1 MLHLFA
7 GMALAQFQQSKLPL
21 ADPFVF
27 YEDGTYYAYGTHHN
41 DGIVVFTSTN
51 LIEWEQHSSLALH
64 KDNCTEKV
72 WFWAPEVYHIGDE
85 YIMYFSANEHLFA
98 AKSSSPLG
106 PFVQVGGYQMEGLIG
121 SEKCIDSSMFIDD
134 DGTAYLFFVR
144 FTDGNCIWMCRL
156 ADDHITPVPGTLKH
170 CFSVSAAWE
179 NIAPR
184 VVEGPNMV
192 KHNGIYYLTYSAN
205 NYVSMDYAVG
215 YATTTSLTNPQWTKA
230 SGNPILRRI
239 YDLVGTGHHTLFTD
253 ADGDMRIAFHAHNS
267 TTAIHP
273 RLTYIGRMQFNGG
286 ALEVAKEPFLRPVL
300 TGERSIGYEPA
311 LLIDTERGYERGG
324 SAVIDLN
331 ADGHLDRIAGG
342 VVRSVQNDATTDA
355 FGKRRAMHI
364 ALWDD
369 ATKAWNELDGKAS
382 AIQVADYPVILPCDI
397 NHDGLPDVVAFEQI
411 GSSTT
416 ADVYVKNLGTEGV
429 FLGNGDGT
437 FRQAQVTITDAA
449 GTVLDFDIRAPHTAA
464 VLDCNN
470 DGLTDIVCLGYQ
482 DDRIY
487 NYVLIN
493 RGFTADS
500 FTFTAVPFLEGYK
513 LSNAVVKAAD
523 FNADGL
529 ADFIVSAKVSGV
541 EGMKALTEIFLNNA
555 AAPGT
560 FTPMDLRNTSTVVKP
575 KSGGTLQVAD
585 FNGDGRPDFYLAGTG
600 DSNLGDN
607 DYEQTVYL
615 NKGGAVPTFKTI
627 TGHLK
632 TTIYKSCNTAT
643 AAGVIDWN
651 GDGSFDIVVSGTSE
665 KLNSKTTAYVYTN
678 QKCTGVMYCYAQLPG
693 AMSLTM
699 SFPDWNGDG
708 VPDYCNQ
715 GYSKDDVYL
724 TNSQLGRTMMVC
736 LNSSAATR
744 RPDAPVNLTATPGE
758 QGVELKWEAPASAVG
773 CESFE
778 YYVKDADGNRVTD
791 CLALAD
797 GTRLAHAMGN
807 AGGNRSITFFPP
819 KSGTYTWGVQMI
831 DARYQG
837 SAFAEGGSFTY
848 EGSGVDVVATDSA
861 TREEHWSVAGQPVAP
876 AEPGLHIVRHANGTV
891 EKQLKR

>member
-1 MLHLFA
+1 MLQLIA

-27 YEDGTYYAYGTHHN
+27 YEDGTYYAYGTN
-41 DGIVVFTSTN
+41 DNNGIVVFTSNN
-51 LIEWEQHSSLALH
+51 LIEWEKQSTLALH

-85 YIMYFSANEHLFA
+85 YYMYFSANEHLFV
-98 AKSSSPLG
+98 AKSTSPLG
-106 PFVQVGGYQMEGLIG
+106 PFVQVGGYQMEKLLG
-121 SEKCIDSSMFIDD
+121 SEKCIDSSVFIDD

-156 ADDHITPVPGTLKH
+156 ADDYITPMAGTLKH
-170 CFSVSAAWE
+170 CISVSAGWE
-179 NIAPR
+179 NIRPR

-205 NYVSMDYAVG
+205 NYESADYAVG
-215 YATTTSLTNPQWTKA
+215 YATTTSLSKPQWTKA

-267 TTAIHP
+267 TTAVHP
-273 RLTYIGRMQFNGG
+273 RLTYIGRMQFNGD

-300 TGERSIGYEPA
+300 KGERAIGYEPA
-311 LLIDTERGYERGG
+311 ALIDTERGYEHGG
-324 SAVIDLN
+324 STVVDLN
-331 ADGHLDRIAGG
+331 ADGHLDRISGG
-342 VVRSVQNDATTDA
+342 AVRSVQNDATTDA

-369 ATKAWNELDGKAS
+369 AANEWNELDGKAS
-382 AIQVADYPVILPCDI
+382 ALQVSDYPVILPCDI

-411 GSSTT
+411 GVSTT

-429 FLGNGDGT
+429 LLGNGDGT
-437 FRQAQVTITDAA
+437 FRQAQLTITDATGA
-449 GTVLDFDIRAPHTAA
+449 ALDFDPRAPYTAA
-464 VLDCNN
+464 LLDCNN

-487 NYVLIN
+487 NYLLVN
-493 RGFTADS
+493 RGFTGDT
-500 FTFTAVPFLEGYK
+500 FTFTAVPFLEDYK
-513 LSNAVVKAAD
+513 LTNALVKAAD
-523 FNADGL
+523 FNGDGYS
-529 ADFIVSAKVSGV
+529 DFIISATVSGV
-541 EGMKALTEIFLNNA
+541 EGIKALTEIFLNDA

-560 FTPMDLRNTSTVVKP
+560 FTAMDLRNTSTVVKP
-575 KSGGTLQVAD
+575 KSGGTLLVAD
-585 FNGDGRPDFYLAGTG
+585 FNGDGRPDFYLAGQG
-600 DSNLGDN
+600 DSNLGDSE
-607 DYEQTVYL
+607 YEQTVYL
-615 NKGGAVPTFKTI
+615 NKGGAAPTFKTI

-651 GDGSFDIVVSGTSE
+651 GDGSFDIVVGGTSE
-665 KLNSKTTAYVYTN
+665 KIDSKTTAHVYTN
-678 QKCTGVMYCYAQLPG
+678 QKCSGVMYCYAQLPG
-693 AMSLTM
+693 AMSSTV

-724 TNSQLGRTMMVC
+724 TKAQLGRTMAVC
-736 LNSSAATR
+736 FNSSPATQ
-744 RPDAPVNLTATPGE
+744 RPDAPVSLTATPGE
-758 QGVELKWEAPASAVG
+758 RGVELKWEAPASAVG

-778 YYVKDADGNRVTD
+778 YYVKDADGNLVTD
-791 CLALAD
+791 CLSLPD
-797 GTRLAHAMGN
+797 GTRLAQAMGN
-807 AGGNRSITFFPP
+807 AGGNRSITIFPP
-819 KSGTYTWGVQMI
+819 KSGTYTWGVQTVN
-831 DARYQG
+831 ARYQG
-837 SAFAEGGSFTY
+837 SAFAEGGTFTY
-848 EGSGVDVVATDSA
+848 EGSGVAGTATDPA
-861 TREEHWSVAGQPVAP
+861 GGERHWSVAGQPMAP
-876 AEPGLHIVRHANGTV
+876 GEPGVHIVRRSDGSTT
-891 EKQLKR
+891 KQLER